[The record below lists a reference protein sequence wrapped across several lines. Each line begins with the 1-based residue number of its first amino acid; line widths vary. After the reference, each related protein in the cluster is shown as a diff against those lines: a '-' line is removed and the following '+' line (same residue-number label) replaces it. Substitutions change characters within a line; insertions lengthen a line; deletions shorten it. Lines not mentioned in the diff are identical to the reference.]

1 MPELTAKVQAV
12 QTTGDL
18 LAVED
23 LHVRFLTEAGTV
35 HAVRGSSFT
44 VAPRQTLAIVG
55 ESGSG
60 KNATAQALLGLV
72 PEADVSGTARFEGRD
87 LLGLED
93 EELRL
98 IRGRRISMVFQDPLT
113 SLHPLYRIGRQV
125 SEALLVH
132 TDIGRDA
139 ARRRAI
145 ELLGMVGI
153 PRPQER
159 FGDYPHQ
166 FSGGMRQRVMI
177 AMALALD
184 PALIIADE
192 PTTALDATVQA
203 QVLELLVKLQD
214 ELGTSLIL
222 ITHDLGVVADLADKV
237 MVMYAGRPV
246 ETADSRGV
254 YYDTHHP
261 YTQGLLRSIPVTG
274 RAGSRLPAIPGQPL
288 SMLTDPVG
296 CSFAPRCP
304 HVFDRCRSEEPAL
317 RAVAGDDEHRSAC
330 WLDARPNPAPA
341 AAPAADTSKVTEPA
355 TPGPRQRT
363 PAEPVAR
370 TPAEPV
376 ARTATEPVART
387 ATEPLMR
394 LSGVVKHFHVG
405 GSPLMPGRVRA
416 VVHAVDGV
424 DLVVERGETLGLV
437 GETGCGKTTLAR
449 CMAGLYP
456 LTGGEISFD
465 GKPMSEV
472 PARELRRD
480 IQVVFQDPY
489 GSLNPRRR
497 VGSIIAEPLRIHR
510 IGDRSSRR
518 DRVRELMELVGL
530 NPEHYERFPAEF
542 SGGQR
547 QRIGIARALAVEP
560 RLLICDE
567 PVSALD
573 VSVQAQVLNLLQD
586 LRDELGL
593 TCVFISHDLSVVEH
607 VSDRVAVMYL
617 GRMLELSTARE
628 LYRRPRHPYAAALL
642 SAASIPDPDRAR
654 ARKRIVVTGDV
665 PSPVT
670 PPDGCRFHP
679 RCPHCQQKCRTEEP
693 ELVPESFD
701 ETHLTRCWFPV
712 NEEAMPA

>member
-1 MPELTAKVQAV
+1 MVPELTLRSPIVE
-12 QTTGDL
+12 TRESL
-18 LAVED
+18 LVVED
-23 LHVRFLTEAGTV
+23 LHVHFLTESGTV
-35 HAVRGSSFT
+35 HAVRGSSFS

-60 KNATAQALLGLV
+60 KSATAQALIGLI
-72 PEADVSGTARFEGRD
+72 PEAEVSGTAQFEGQN
-87 LLGLED
+87 LLELDE

-98 IRGRRISMVFQDPLT
+98 VRGRRISMVFQDPLT
-113 SLHPLYRIGRQV
+113 SLHPLYRVGRQV

-132 TDIGRDA
+132 TDIGRQA

-159 FGDYPHQ
+159 FDDYPHQ

-203 QVLELLVKLQD
+203 QVLELLVRLQD

-222 ITHDLGVVADLADKV
+222 ITHDLGIVADLADQV

-246 ETADSRGV
+246 ETADRRDI
-254 YYDTHHP
+254 YYKTHHP
-261 YTQGLLRSIPVTG
+261 YTQGLLRSIPVAG
-274 RAGSRLPAIPGQPL
+274 RAGDRLPAIPGQPL
-288 SMLTDPVG
+288 SMLRDPVG

-304 HVFDRCRSEEPAL
+304 QVFDRCRAEEPPL
-317 RAVAGDDEHRSAC
+317 RAVAGDIEHRSAC
-330 WLDARPNPAPA
+330 WLEVRPKSEAGGAPGSDPPTARKPIAR
-341 AAPAADTSKVTEPA
+341 DTA
-355 TPGPRQRT
+355 G
-363 PAEPVAR
+363 
-370 TPAEPV
+370 
-376 ARTATEPVART
+376 
-387 ATEPLMR
+387 PLMR
-394 LSGVVKHFHVG
+394 LTGVVKHFPAG
-405 GSPLMPGRVRA
+405 GASLVPGRQRG

-437 GETGCGKTTLAR
+437 GETGCGKSTLAR
-449 CMAGLYP
+449 CMAGLHP

-465 GKPMSEV
+465 GKQMSEL
-472 PARELRRD
+472 PGRELRRD

-497 VGSIIAEPLRIHR
+497 VGSIIGEPLRIHK
-510 IGDRSSRR
+510 IGTRGSRR
-518 DRVRELMELVGL
+518 ERVRELMELVGL

-547 QRIGIARALAVEP
+547 QRIGIARALAVGP

-573 VSVQAQVLNLLQD
+573 VSVQAQVINLLQD

-617 GRMLELSTARE
+617 GRIVELSAAQE

-642 SAASIPDPDRAR
+642 SAASVPDPDRAR
-654 ARKRIVVTGDV
+654 ARQRIVVTGDV
-665 PSPVT
+665 P
-670 PPDGCRFHP
+670 
-679 RCPHCQQKCRTEEP
+679 
-693 ELVPESFD
+693 
-701 ETHLTRCWFPV
+701 
-712 NEEAMPA
+712 